1 MYDPTTT
8 STEESTKELSI
19 LGCDDELK
27 EIKCT
32 DDTIVKI
39 ENDSNGNNSSQ
50 LDTDDKVKTAENSD
64 IIKIVEI
71 PNGHV
76 NDTNIE
82 VNVLKDDD
90 IHQQDL
96 NGHFIDDET
105 DASDIIFQAQIIFN
119 YCCLLY

>member
-1 MYDPTTT
+1 MYEPPTT
-8 STEESTKELSI
+8 STEERTKELSI
-19 LGCDDELK
+19 QGCDDEPK

-32 DDTIVKI
+32 DDIIVKI
-39 ENDSNGNNSSQ
+39 DNDSTNGNNSSQ

-71 PNGHV
+71 TNGHV
-76 NDTNIE
+76 NE
-82 VNVLKDDD
+82 VNVLKDDG

-105 DASDIIFQAQIIFN
+105 DASDIIFQAQIIF
-119 YCCLLY
+119 

>member
-1 MYDPTTT
+1 M
-8 STEESTKELSI
+8 SI
-19 LGCDDELK
+19 QGCDDEPT

-32 DDTIVKI
+32 DDIIVKI
-39 ENDSNGNNSSQ
+39 DNDSTNGNNSSQ

-64 IIKIVEI
+64 IIKIVEMT
-71 PNGHV
+71 NGHV

-105 DASDIIFQAQIIFN
+105 DASDIIFQAQIIF
-119 YCCLLY
+119 